1 MMTQAKKII
10 GLSFGR
16 INGNSEILLKEA
28 LMAAEEYGIQSEI
41 IRAMELRVKPC
52 KGCESCSVAFTRG
65 LKATCAI
72 KDDDCEWVLEKTC
85 VEDGALIISAP
96 VYHARPNGYF
106 MCITERLLPVMF
118 SHMNILKKARVG
130 GIIGVGGGD
139 WTALQL
145 SLMNIYLQHTRI
157 LVDQMQVQY
166 MPRPGAV
173 LADPTIMERA
183 RLLGKRIA
191 EAILKP
197 IEQVKYLGEDTPASC
212 PVCHCNVL
220 HIPGKLTEVIC
231 PVCAVKGTM
240 VADGN
245 GMVIKWNEEDVKC
258 PRFSEWGIT
267 SHMADVGKLHEKFF
281 KEDIGKVNELVKKYV
296 AYGNITRPGG

>member
-1 MMTQAKKII
+1 MTQAKKII

-16 INGNSEILLKEA
+16 INGNSEVLLKEA
-28 LMAAEEYGIQSEI
+28 LMATEEYGIESEI

-65 LKATCAI
+65 LKPTCAI

-85 VEDGALIISAP
+85 VEDCALIISAP
-96 VYHARPNGYF
+96 VYHVRPNGYF

-118 SHMNILKKARVG
+118 SHMNILKKTRVG

-139 WTALQL
+139 WTAFQL
-145 SLMNIYLQHTRI
+145 PLMNIYLQHTRI
-157 LVDQMQVQY
+157 LVDQIQVQY

-173 LADPTIMERA
+173 LADPTIMERV
-183 RLLGKRIA
+183 RLLGQRIA

-220 HIPGKLTEVIC
+220 HIPGELTEVIC

-245 GMVIKWNEEDVKC
+245 GMIIKWNEEDVKH
-258 PRFSEWGIT
+258 PRFSEEGIT

-281 KEDIGKVNELVKKYV
+281 KEDSGKVKKLIKKYV

>member
-1 MMTQAKKII
+1 
-10 GLSFGR
+10 
-16 INGNSEILLKEA
+16 
-28 LMAAEEYGIQSEI
+28 
-41 IRAMELRVKPC
+41 
-52 KGCESCSVAFTRG
+52 
-65 LKATCAI
+65 
-72 KDDDCEWVLEKTC
+72 
-85 VEDGALIISAP
+85 VEDCALILSAP

-118 SHMNILKKARVG
+118 SHMNILKKTRVG

-173 LADPTIMERA
+173 LADPTIMARA

-197 IEQVKYLGEDTPASC
+197 IEQAKYLGEDTPASC

-245 GMVIKWNEEDVKC
+245 GMVIKWNEEDVKH

-281 KEDIGKVNELVKKYV
+281 KEDIGKVNELVKKYA

>member
-1 MMTQAKKII
+1 MTQAKKII
-10 GLSFGR
+10 GISFGR
-16 INGNSEILLKEA
+16 VNGNSEILLKEA

-52 KGCESCSVAFTRG
+52 KGCESCSVAYTRG
-65 LKATCAI
+65 LKPSCAI
-72 KDDDCEWVLEKTC
+72 KDDDCEWILNKTF
-85 VEDGALIISAP
+85 VEDAALVLAAP

-118 SHMNILKKARVG
+118 SHMEGLKKTRVG

-145 SLMNIYLQHTRI
+145 SLMNIFLQHSRV

-166 MPRPGAV
+166 MPRPGQV
-173 LADPTIMERA
+173 LAYPEIMARA
-183 RLLGKRIA
+183 HLLGKRIA
-191 EAILKP
+191 EAILMP

-220 HIPGKLTEVIC
+220 HIPEELTKVVC
-231 PVCAVKGTM
+231 PVCAVRGTIISN
-240 VADGN
+240 GN
-245 GMVIKWNEEDVKC
+245 SLKIKWNEEDMKH

-281 KEDIGKVNELVKKYV
+281 TEDISRVNRLINKYTSWGKI
-296 AYGNITRPGG
+296 ARP